1 MLASLKVI
9 QEDKMDEGYLFDL
22 VRARVGMIFEVMQSL
37 RETFWRKS
45 GVARS
50 EEEVKVE
57 EISVEVETIQ
67 SAAQGLKTPSKAS
80 ES

>member
-9 QEDKMDEGYLFDL
+9 LDDKQDEGHLFEL
-22 VRARVGMIFEVMQSL
+22 VRARVGMIMEVMQSL
-37 RETFWRKS
+37 RETFGRKL
-45 GVARS
+45 GVTRS

-57 EISVEVETIQ
+57 EIIVEVETPP
-67 SAAQGLKTPSKAS
+67 SAQGVKTPSKVS

>member
-9 QEDKMDEGYLFDL
+9 QEDRQDEGHLFDL
-22 VRARVGMIFEVMQSL
+22 VRARVGMLVEVMQSL
-37 RETFWRKS
+37 RETFGRKS
-45 GVARS
+45 GVAQS

-57 EISVEVETIQ
+57 EIIVEVDTPQ
-67 SAAQGLKTPSKAS
+67 SFLGVKTPSKAG